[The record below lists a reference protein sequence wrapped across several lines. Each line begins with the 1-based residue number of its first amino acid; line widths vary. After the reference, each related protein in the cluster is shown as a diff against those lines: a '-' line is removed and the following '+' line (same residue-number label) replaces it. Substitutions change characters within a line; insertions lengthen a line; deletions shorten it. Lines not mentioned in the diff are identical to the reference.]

1 MLETLKK
8 VLAKL
13 PLPGLRPNALQLSQK
28 TSQAL
33 RQLVRRYQ
41 RQKRLW
47 IYIILSSM
55 CLMVLYIMFSLL
67 WTELWQGGGIVPVAW
82 IILAGVGI
90 AIYQVRRCNDV
101 IRTLKEA
108 YVVQS
113 QIEKADAE
121 KAAEEA
127 AEEEEQQRI
136 QSPEA
141 PSMGRRSS
149 SNGSQTS

>member
-1 MLETLKK
+1 MFETLKR
-8 VLAKL
+8 VLARL
-13 PLPGLRPNALQLSQK
+13 PIPGLRPNALQVSQK

-47 IYIILSSM
+47 IYIILSSV
-55 CLMVLYIMFSLL
+55 CLLVLYVLFSLL
-67 WTELWQGGGIVPVAW
+67 WIELWQGGGVVPVAW
-82 IILAGVGI
+82 IILAGVSI

-108 YVVQS
+108 YIVQA

-121 KAAEEA
+121 RAA
-127 AEEEEQQRI
+127 AEEEEQGEK
-136 QSPEA
+136 QSEQA
-141 PSMGRRSS
+141 PSIETRTSN
-149 SNGSQTS
+149 NGSQN

>member
-1 MLETLKK
+1 MLEAVKK

-13 PLPGLRPNALQLSQK
+13 PLPGLRPNALQVSQK

-47 IYIILSSM
+47 IYIILSSI
-55 CLMVLYIMFSLL
+55 CLIVLYILFSLL
-67 WTELWQGGGIVPVAW
+67 WTELWQGGGIVPVTW
-82 IILAGVGI
+82 IILAGVSI

-108 YVVQS
+108 YIVQA

-121 KAAEEA
+121 RA
-127 AEEEEQQRI
+127 AEEEQEQGVQASE
-136 QSPEA
+136 QE
-141 PSMGRRSS
+141 PSVGTHSDR
-149 SNGSQTS
+149 NGSQTS